1 MRDDCGGVTTIR
13 DPLRKTTVLPVS
25 MRRAL
30 GDIAQR
36 YGLDLVYA
44 FGSQADLVA
53 ALVTTGAV
61 PSRPTRSDADIGVVF
76 AGGLPPAG
84 RDRAVTYARLNLELS
99 DLLEPLMV
107 DLVFLQENHSVFQA
121 EAIKGH
127 CLYAASPGVRERYEE
142 MILRRA
148 ADFRPFLLAYLREAL
163 EG

>member
-1 MRDDCGGVTTIR
+1 ME
-13 DPLRKTTVLPVS
+13 K
-25 MRRAL
+25 AL
-30 GDIAQR
+30 ADIAHR

-44 FGSQADLVA
+44 FGSQADAIA
-53 ALVTTGAV
+53 ALVTKGTV
-61 PSRPTRSDADIGVVF
+61 PTRPIRSDADIGVVF

-84 RDRAVTYARLNLELS
+84 RQRGVTYARLRLELS
-99 DLLEPLMV
+99 DLLEPFTV
-107 DLVFLQENHSVFQA
+107 DLVFLQENHSVFQV

-127 CLYAASPGVRERYEE
+127 CLYAASPEVRERYEE